1 MAETLFDAVAHV
13 TGIIPRPQTTMGG
26 TMSVASE
33 APAIHEGR
41 LTRPD
46 GRTVAWS
53 ETGVLDG
60 RPILRIPG
68 TPGSRLSLRADQT
81 PWLERGLRI
90 VNTERPGYGA
100 STRHSGRTFLDH
112 ADDLVA
118 ILDELGIDRLP
129 VYGGSGAGPYL
140 LALGIRH
147 PDRVEALTVIVGAA
161 TLEDDEAAQMIGLNQ
176 EGYRLSIAGDR
187 DGMTALLT
195 PVREQMLADP
205 LATFRDTMETAPPA
219 DQAIMSDPLWQ
230 QAFVRGVTEALRPGV
245 EGWVDESMLMYTGWD
260 ALDGGAVRPT
270 LTWWHGDGDRNS
282 PLSSVRRL
290 LTQLPHAR
298 LEVWDHAGHLTPYH
312 HEGVILDELLSRAR
326 SLARRPGICFSP
338 AMHQATVGD
347 AFGQTRG

>member
-1 MAETLFDAVAHV
+1 MAERLVGPPDRKPGMIRRLQITN
-13 TGIIPRPQTTMGG
+13 GG

-33 APAIHEGR
+33 ASAIREGR
-41 LTRPD
+41 LMRPD
-46 GRTVAWS
+46 GRTIAWS

-60 RPILRIPG
+60 RAILRIPG

-81 PWLERGLRI
+81 PWVERGLRI
-90 VNTERPGYGA
+90 INTERPGYGA
-100 STRHSGRTFLDH
+100 STRHPGRAFPDH

-140 LALGIRH
+140 LALGSRY

-161 TLEDDEAAQMIGLNQ
+161 PLQDDEAAQMIGLNQ

-219 DQAIMSDPLWQ
+219 DQEIMSDPLWQ

-260 ALDGGAVRPT
+260 VLDVGAVRPS

-282 PLSSVRRL
+282 PLSSVRWL

-312 HEGVILDELLSRAR
+312 HEGEILDELLSRAR
-326 SLARRPGICFSP
+326 
-338 AMHQATVGD
+338 
-347 AFGQTRG
+347 